1 MSKGGSWIAWLQGFA
16 YRAGRFLIVPFFIR
30 RFNTLVDEQPALL
43 PPYVVA
49 ANHVTELDFFFLGKL
64 FKTPMGFVV
73 GQGLLQ
79 NRLLA
84 FLFVKVFGCIAKQKG
99 TADART
105 TMGMLRRLKARRN
118 VCLFVEGN
126 TTFDGKTG
134 PIPSATGSLLRAVSA
149 GLVTCRIEGGYFA
162 MPRWG
167 KGIRRGRTAC
177 RVINTYTK
185 EALSRMSKE
194 LINQLLAQDLYED
207 AYTRQKNDP
216 VPYKGIKTAEGIE
229 HALYLCPLCLT
240 QGSIA
245 GADNQVACKAC
256 GKTSVYTPYG
266 ILEGDFSFSTLLDW
280 TAWQKEKLE
289 KLLLENP
296 VQPILYDDLQTLYQ
310 QQADSTLKRFAEG
323 VMRMGGESFMIGQFR
338 IPIKEITGF
347 EIYRKNI
354 LQLTLSDG
362 RLFQTG
368 RKRGFNALKYRDL
381 YSIIKEKSV

>member
-1 MSKGGSWIAWLQGFA
+1 MNKGGSWIERLQGFA
-16 YRAGRFLIVPFFIR
+16 YRAGRILIVPFFTR
-30 RFNTLVDEQPALL
+30 RFNALVDEQPALS

-84 FLFVKVFGCIAKQKG
+84 FLIMKVFGCIAKQKG

-105 TMGMLRRLKARRN
+105 TMGMLRRLKAGRN

-177 RVINTYTK
+177 RVISTYTN
-185 EALSRMSKE
+185 ETLSRMSKE
-194 LINQLLAQDLYED
+194 QINQLLAQDLYED
-207 AYTRQKNDP
+207 AYARQENAP
-216 VPYKGIKTAEGIE
+216 VPYIGKKTAEGIE

-245 GADNQVACKAC
+245 GTGNQVACKAC
-256 GKTSVYTPYG
+256 GKTSEYTPYG
-266 ILEGDFSFSTLLDW
+266 ILEGDFPLSTILDW
-280 TAWQKEKLE
+280 TAWQKEKLKK
-289 KLLLENP
+289 KLLESP
-296 VQPILYDDLQTLYQ
+296 CQPILHDDLQTLYQ
-310 QQADSTLKRFAEG
+310 QQADRTLKKFAEG
-323 VMRMGGESFMIGQFR
+323 AMRMDGESFMIGQFSM
-338 IPIKEITGF
+338 PIEEITGF

-368 RKRGFNALKYRDL
+368 RMHGFNALKYRDL
-381 YSIIKEKSV
+381 YSIIKEK